1 MRYYVVIIWILF
13 SLASQAQ
20 PKKSFSQTDTLQQVT
35 ILGYKELQTAS
46 NEQKIDST
54 LQQFY
59 KHTNLQHLLQ
69 LHSNV
74 FVKNYGV
81 STLSTISIR
90 GSSAAQTAVRWQGI
104 NINNAMTGITDLSTI
119 PVSLFE
125 ECSIQY
131 GSQANNNSMS
141 GGINLANPTPM
152 FVKNHKASVAFG
164 YESLHNQSIATQ
176 ATISNKHIA
185 NTLKVHYLQGQNRY
199 SFFNIDKDRQDTLTH
214 AHQTQW
220 GLLNDFHWRINPFH
234 LFSIHSW
241 VQTSKRDIP
250 PATFENTSAKQ
261 EQTTSIRNMLE
272 YNYAAQYP
280 FSINSKIGLLHEQY
294 AYQDSLIFLRTQAS
308 LLTVPFITKL
318 EFKPHYRH
326 TSVVELTANHARL
339 LQPTDATLNR
349 ASLMASYSIDRFMRR
364 FNIKATMQYEVS
376 DVFTLPLAM
385 SFVVNTKLHNKFQL
399 YASASRTYRAPTLNE
414 LYYNPGGNLNLKPET
429 GNNFEAGLTYKRYK
443 NKLSIEAEQVAYNRN
458 VQNWIVWYGNAILTP
473 HNILGVHS
481 RGLESILTLKY
492 ELKPPM
498 YEPHDELIEV
508 VITRSTERTARP
520 RPSLGLNLLYAY
532 TLSTTEASALPND
545 YSIGKQIP
553 YVPRYQFKLNPTYS
567 QAHWDI
573 QYIMTYTGYRFITT
587 DESQW
592 LMPYANSNLYL
603 AYRMPA
609 SKQHQLQATARI
621 QNIFNADY
629 QGIVGRTMP
638 GRNLSLGLLYKFR

>member
-1 MRYYVVIIWILF
+1 MRYYVVILWILF

-20 PKKSFSQTDTLQQVT
+20 PKKSISQTDTLQQVT
-35 ILGYKELQTAS
+35 ILGYKEPQTAS

-90 GSSAAQTAVRWQGI
+90 GSSAAQTTVRWQGI

-119 PVSLFE
+119 PVSLFD

-131 GSQANNNSMS
+131 GSQANNNSLS
-141 GGINLANPTPM
+141 GGINLANAAPM
-152 FVKNHKASVAFG
+152 FVKNHKASVAVG
-164 YESLHNQSIATQ
+164 YESLQNQSIAAQ

-185 NTLKVHYLQGQNRY
+185 NTFKAHYLQGQNRY

-214 AHQTQW
+214 AHQIQW
-220 GLLNDFHWRINPFH
+220 GLLNDFYWRINPYH

-241 VQTSKRDIP
+241 VQTSKREIP

-294 AYQDSLIFLRTQAS
+294 AYQDSLIFLSTQAS

-349 ASLMASYSIDRFMRR
+349 ASLMASYSIDRFMSR

-385 SFVVNTKLHNKFQL
+385 SFVINTKLHNKLQF

-414 LYYNPGGNLNLKPET
+414 LYYNPGGNINLKPET
-429 GNNFEAGLTYKRYK
+429 GKNFEAGLTYKRFK
-443 NKLSIEAEQVAYNRN
+443 NRLFIQAEQVAYNRN
-458 VQNWIVWYGNAILTP
+458 VDNWIVWYGNAILTP

-492 ELKPPM
+492 QLKPPV

-508 VITRSTERTARP
+508 VITRSNASTARP
-520 RPSLGLNLLYAY
+520 RPTLGLNLLYAY

-553 YVPRYQFKLNPTYS
+553 YVPRYQLKFNPTYS

-573 QYIMTYTGYRFITT
+573 QYILTYTGYRFITT

-592 LMPYANSNLYL
+592 LQPYANSNLYL

-609 SKQHQLQATARI
+609 GKQHQLQATARI

-638 GRNLSLGLLYKFR
+638 GRNLSLGLLYQFR